1 MNIFN
6 NLKQFF
12 RNEFLS
18 LDKRIELYR
27 RGKKYI
33 KFKNKDYL
41 NIQKKYLSIK
51 EKLKKDIKVNKKTG
65 KGNNGK
71 FKSLYKK
78 PPFNKELE

>member
-33 KFKNKDYL
+33 KFKSFL
-41 NIQKKYLSIK
+41 TI
-51 EKLKKDIKVNKKTG
+51 
-65 KGNNGK
+65 
-71 FKSLYKK
+71 
-78 PPFNKELE
+78 